1 MQIFEMDDTASRI
14 GEVIGTLAA
23 IGVYCLMAY
32 GLYLG
37 LFH

>member
-1 MQIFEMDDTASRI
+1 MEFFEALAGRI
-14 GEVIGTLAA
+14 GEMIGATLA
-23 IGVYCLMAY
+23 IGMAY

>member
-1 MQIFEMDDTASRI
+1 MEFFEALAGRI
-14 GEVIGTLAA
+14 GEMIGATLA
-23 IGVYCLMAY
+23 IGVYALMAY